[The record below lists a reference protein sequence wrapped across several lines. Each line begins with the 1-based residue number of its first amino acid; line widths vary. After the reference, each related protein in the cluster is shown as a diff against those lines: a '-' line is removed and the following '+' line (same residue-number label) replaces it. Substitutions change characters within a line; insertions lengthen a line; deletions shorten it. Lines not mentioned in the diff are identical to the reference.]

1 MASIHILPPETA
13 RLIAAGEVIDR
24 PASAL
29 RELIDNAIDSGAADI
44 QVELDKGGI
53 DFLRVSDNG
62 RGMGREDLALSI
74 LDHATSKIASADDL
88 LRATTLGFRGEALA
102 SIAAVARLEIVSR
115 ERGSDVGWRLL
126 KEPGGEASIEPV
138 PAREGTSVTV
148 RGLFERFPARRQFLK
163 RPASES
169 ALCRQIFVER
179 AAAYP
184 GVDFVWDAGGAG
196 ERYPQASPEERIA
209 LLHRE
214 LPSALLSRFEA
225 EAGGAK
231 VSVIYAD
238 PAFHWKDRK
247 YLQVFVN
254 RRRVP
259 EWGFLGLLEYAFADY
274 LPGGMKPCAFL
285 FAEIDPSQADFNI
298 HPAKREVRLK
308 NPEPIKSGFYAAFK
322 THLRSTLGPGSTDL
336 SAQRAEAFEP
346 ALPGIG
352 EPAGGGTAATPGGRA
367 GASQS
372 PWAAFPP
379 RDDRAFWTRLAEE
392 RSGGGTWARETPTDG
407 GRDSPAGSAPRGAP
421 GEDPRPA
428 GAGTPASSDF
438 RYLGWVFGPFLAFAR
453 GEELFVL
460 DQHAAHERILFD
472 ELSAAGG
479 ASQSLLVPFVF
490 EGGAGSSERV
500 SDALPELERMGYR
513 VEPSGD
519 DFVIGAVPAFL
530 GERGIQAF
538 VDCFSEGWKGEDL
551 AKGLVATMA
560 CRAAIKDGDPL
571 DDAAARDL
579 IRRALELPFPRCPH
593 GRPIWARLDR
603 ATLFRMVGRTI
614 A

>member
-29 RELIDNAIDSGAADI
+29 RELIDNAIDSGAAEI

-53 DFLRVSDNG
+53 DLLRVSDNG

-74 LDHATSKIASADDL
+74 LDHATSKIESADDL

-102 SIAAVARLEIVSR
+102 SIAAVARLEIISR
-115 ERGSDVGWRLL
+115 EKGSDVGWRLL
-126 KEPGGEASIEPV
+126 KEPGGEASIEPI
-138 PAREGTSVTV
+138 PAREGTTVTV
-148 RGLFERFPARRQFLK
+148 RGLFERFPARKQFLK

-179 AAAYP
+179 AAAHP
-184 GVDFVWDAGGAG
+184 GVAFVWGSGAAS
-196 ERYPQASPEERIA
+196 ERYPAASAEQRIA
-209 LLHRE
+209 LLYRE
-214 LPSALLSRFEA
+214 LPAALLSRFDIEV
-225 EAGGAK
+225 AGARIG
-231 VSVIYAD
+231 VIYVD
-238 PAFHWKDRK
+238 PSFHWKDRK

-259 EWGFLGLLEYAFADY
+259 EWGFLGLLEYAFAEY

-308 NPEPIKSGFYAAFK
+308 NPEPIKSGVFTALKA
-322 THLRSTLGPGSTDL
+322 HLHATLGEGATDL
-336 SAQRAEAFEP
+336 SNRGMETYEP
-346 ALPGIG
+346 ALPGM
-352 EPAGGGTAATPGGRA
+352 A
-367 GASQS
+367 GAGATSPRIPSPYGQTEARQS
-372 PWAAFPP
+372 AWSPAFSDSPAMSTP
-379 RDDRAFWTRLAEE
+379 QRDPKDDRAFWDRLVRE
-392 RSGGGTWARETPTDG
+392 RPTSEPWTCEPTPQAA
-407 GRDSPAGSAPRGAP
+407 PALS
-421 GEDPRPA
+421 E
-428 GAGTPASSDF
+428 F
-438 RYLGWVFGPFLAFAR
+438 RYLGRAFGPFLAFTR
-453 GEELFVL
+453 GDELFIL
-460 DQHAAHERILFD
+460 DQHAAHERLLFD
-472 ELSAAGG
+472 ELSAAKG
-479 ASQSLLVPFVF
+479 ASQNLLVPFVF
-490 EGGAGSSERV
+490 EAGSGAAARIAET
-500 SDALPELERMGYR
+500 LPQLERMGYSIER
-513 VEPSGD
+513 SGED
-519 DFVIGAVPAFL
+519 YVIGAVPALL

-538 VDCFSEGWKGEDL
+538 VDCFSEEWKGEDL

-560 CRAAIKDGDPL
+560 CRAAIKDGDIL

-579 IRRALELPFPRCPH
+579 ISRALELPFPRCPH

-603 ATLFRMVGRTI
+603 ATLYRMVGRTI

>member
-29 RELIDNAIDSGAADI
+29 RELIDNAIDSGAAEI
-44 QVELDKGGI
+44 QVELDKGGV
-53 DFLRVSDNG
+53 DLLRVSDNG
-62 RGMGREDLALSI
+62 RGMGKEDLALSI
-74 LDHATSKIASADDL
+74 LDHATSKIESADDL
-88 LRATTLGFRGEALA
+88 LRARTLGFRGEALA

-115 ERGSDVGWRLL
+115 EKGSDVGWRLT
-126 KEPGGEASIEPV
+126 KEPGGEAAIEPV
-138 PAREGTSVTV
+138 PAREGTTVTI

-169 ALCRQIFVER
+169 SLCRQIFVER
-179 AAAYP
+179 AAAHP
-184 GVDFVWDAGGAG
+184 AVAFVWGAGAAG
-196 ERYPQASPEERIA
+196 ERYPPASPEQRVA
-209 LLHRE
+209 LLYRE
-214 LPSALLSRFEA
+214 LPSALLSRFDIEA
-225 EAGGAK
+225 AGARI
-231 VSVIYAD
+231 SVVYAD

-254 RRRVP
+254 RRKVP
-259 EWGFLGLLEYAFADY
+259 EWGFLGLLEYAFAEY

-308 NPEPIKSGFYAAFK
+308 NPEPIKSGFYAALK
-322 THLRSTLGPGSTDL
+322 AHLRATLGAGATDL
-336 SAQRAEAFEP
+336 SAATYVS
-346 ALPGIG
+346 G
-352 EPAGGGTAATPGGRA
+352 PAGQTELGHSSWLPASADTP
-367 GASQS
+367 S
-372 PWAAFPP
+372 PQ
-379 RDDRAFWTRLAEE
+379 RDDRVFWDKLVRERPSMETWTREN
-392 RSGGGTWARETPTDG
+392 
-407 GRDSPAGSAPRGAP
+407 APREAAAP
-421 GEDPRPA
+421 EGPA
-428 GAGTPASSDF
+428 TEAPAPTDF
-438 RYLGWVFGPFLAFAR
+438 RYLGRTFGPFIAFIK
-453 GEELFVL
+453 GEELYIL

-490 EGGAGSSERV
+490 EGGPGAAARIADS
-500 SDALPELERMGYR
+500 LPLLERMGYR
-513 VEPSGD
+513 VEASGE
-519 DFVIGAVPAFL
+519 DFIVGAVPAFL

-538 VDCFSEGWKGEDL
+538 VDCFSDEWKGEDL

-560 CRAAIKDGDPL
+560 CRAAVKDGDTL
-571 DDAAARDL
+571 DDDAARDL

-603 ATLFRMVGRTI
+603 AALYRMVGRTI

>member
-29 RELIDNAIDSGAADI
+29 RELIDNAIDSGATEI
-44 QVELDKGGI
+44 QVDLDKGGI
-53 DFLRVSDNG
+53 ELLRVSDNG

-102 SIAAVARLEIVSR
+102 SIAAVARLEMLTR
-115 ERGSDVGWRLL
+115 EKGSDVGWKLL
-126 KEPGGEASIEPV
+126 KEPGAEPLIEPA
-138 PAREGTSVTV
+138 PAREGTTVTV

-179 AAAYP
+179 AAAHP
-184 GVDFVWDAGGAG
+184 SVAFIWGSGAAG
-196 ERYPQASPEERIA
+196 ERFPPASPEQRIA
-209 LLHRE
+209 LLYRE
-214 LPSALLSRFEA
+214 LPPSLLSRFDIEV
-225 EAGGAK
+225 AGARI
-231 VSVIYAD
+231 SVVYAD
-238 PAFHWKDRK
+238 PSFHWKDRK
-247 YLQVFVN
+247 YLQVFIN
-254 RRRVP
+254 RRKVP
-259 EWGFLGLLEYAFADY
+259 EWGFVGLLEYAFAEY

-308 NPEPIKSGFYAAFK
+308 NPEPIKSGCHAAFK
-322 THLRSTLGPGSTDL
+322 AHLHATLGAGTTDL
-336 SAQRAEAFEP
+336 SGVAYAPPTFNQ
-346 ALPGIG
+346 
-352 EPAGGGTAATPGGRA
+352 A
-367 GASQS
+367 GASHSLWS
-372 PWAAFPP
+372 PVSADSPVP
-379 RDDRAFWTRLAEE
+379 QRDDRAFWDRLVHERPDTAPWTREA
-392 RSGGGTWARETPTDG
+392 
-407 GRDSPAGSAPRGAP
+407 
-421 GEDPRPA
+421 
-428 GAGTPASSDF
+428 TPASPAAQPDF
-438 RYLGWVFGPFLAFAR
+438 RYLGRVFGPFLAFIK
-453 GEELFVL
+453 GEELFIL

-472 ELSAAGG
+472 ELSAAGS
-479 ASQSLLVPFVF
+479 ASQNLLVPFVF
-490 EGGAGSSERV
+490 EGGQGAAARIA
-500 SDALPELERMGYR
+500 DALPRLESMGYR
-513 VEPSGD
+513 VERSGE

-530 GERGIQAF
+530 GQRGIQAF
-538 VDCFSEGWKGEDL
+538 VDCFSEDWRGEDL

-560 CRAAIKDGDPL
+560 CRAAIKDGDIL

-603 ATLFRMVGRTI
+603 ATLNRMVGRTI

>member
-29 RELIDNAIDSGAADI
+29 RELIDNAIDSGAAEI

-53 DFLRVSDNG
+53 DLLRVSDNG

-74 LDHATSKIASADDL
+74 LDHATSKIESADDL

-115 ERGSDVGWRLL
+115 EKGSDVGWRLL

-138 PAREGTSVTV
+138 PAREGTTVTV

-179 AAAYP
+179 AAAHP
-184 GVDFVWDAGGAG
+184 GVSFVWGAGAAG
-196 ERYPQASPEERIA
+196 ERYPSASPEQRVA
-209 LLHRE
+209 LLYRE
-214 LPSALLSRFEA
+214 LPSALLSRFDIEA
-225 EAGGAK
+225 AGARI
-231 VSVIYAD
+231 SVIYAD
-238 PAFHWKDRK
+238 PSFHWKDRK

-254 RRRVP
+254 RRKVP
-259 EWGFLGLLEYAFADY
+259 EWGFLGLLEYAFAEY

-308 NPEPIKSGFYAAFK
+308 NPEPIKSALYAALK
-322 THLRSTLGPGSTDL
+322 AHLHATLGAGTTDL
-336 SAQRAEAFEP
+336 SAATYASAPIGQAE
-346 ALPGIG
+346 LGH
-352 EPAGGGTAATPGGRA
+352 
-367 GASQS
+367 SSWS
-372 PWAAFPP
+372 PVFANAPSP
-379 RDDRAFWTRLAEE
+379 QRDDRAFWDRLAGE
-392 RSGGGTWARETPTDG
+392 SAAGGAWTRETAPQEAQA
-407 GRDSPAGSAPRGAP
+407 SP
-421 GEDPRPA
+421 
-428 GAGTPASSDF
+428 DF
-438 RYLGWVFGPFLAFAR
+438 RYLGRAFGPFIAFIK
-453 GEELFVL
+453 GEELYVL

-479 ASQSLLVPFVF
+479 ASQNLLVPFVF
-490 EGGAGSSERV
+490 EGGPGAAARV
-500 SDALPELERMGYR
+500 ADALPQLERMGYR
-513 VEPSGD
+513 VEASGE
-519 DFVIGAVPAFL
+519 DFVVGAVPAFL

-538 VDCFSEGWKGEDL
+538 IDCFSDEWKGEDL

-560 CRAAIKDGDPL
+560 CRAAIKDGDAL
-571 DDAAARDL
+571 DDAAASDL

-603 ATLFRMVGRTI
+603 AALNRMVGRTI

>member
-29 RELIDNAIDSGAADI
+29 RELIDNAIDSGATEI
-44 QVELDKGGI
+44 QIDLDKGGV
-53 DFLRVSDNG
+53 DLLRVSDNG

-74 LDHATSKIASADDL
+74 LDHATSKIESADDL

-102 SIAAVARLEIVSR
+102 SIAAVARLEIVTR
-115 ERGSDVGWRLL
+115 EKGSDVGWRLL
-126 KEPGGEASIEPV
+126 KEPSGEAAIEPV
-138 PAREGTSVTV
+138 SAREGSTVTV

-179 AAAYP
+179 AAAHP
-184 GVDFVWDAGGAG
+184 GVAFVWGSGAAG
-196 ERYPQASPEERIA
+196 ERYPASTPERRVA
-209 LLHRE
+209 LLYRE
-214 LPSALLSRFEA
+214 LPAALISRFDA
-225 EAGGAK
+225 EAAGAK
-231 VSVIYAD
+231 ISVVYAD
-238 PAFHWKDRK
+238 PSFHWRDRK

-259 EWGFLGLLEYAFADY
+259 EWGFLGILEYAFAEY

-285 FAEIDPSQADFNI
+285 FVEIDPSQADFNI

-308 NPEPIKSGFYAAFK
+308 NPEPIKSGIYAALK
-322 THLRSTLGPGSTDL
+322 AHLRATLGEGTSDL
-336 SAQRAEAFEP
+336 SANGVETYGP
-346 ALPGIG
+346 ALPGMG
-352 EPAGGGTAATPGGRA
+352 GAVASLYAAYTPPSRDQAGSLKPASVPDISTSHAPR
-367 GASQS
+367 
-372 PWAAFPP
+372 
-379 RDDRAFWTRLAEE
+379 RDDRAFWDKL
-392 RSGGGTWARETPTDG
+392 ARERPAEVAW
-407 GRDSPAGSAPRGAP
+407 GREAGAP
-421 GEDPRPA
+421 EVPV
-428 GAGTPASSDF
+428 SLEF
-438 RYLGWVFGPFLAFAR
+438 RYLGRAFGPFLAFTK
-453 GEELFVL
+453 GEELFIL

-472 ELSAAGG
+472 ELSAAEG

-490 EGGAGSSERV
+490 EGGTGAAARIAET
-500 SDALPELERMGYR
+500 LPLLERMGYR
-513 VEPSGD
+513 IEPSGE

-538 VDCFSEGWKGEDL
+538 ADCFSEEWKGEDV
-551 AKGLVATMA
+551 AKGFVATMA
-560 CRAAIKDGDPL
+560 CRAAIKDGDTL
-571 DDAAARDL
+571 DDAAALDL
-579 IRRALELPFPRCPH
+579 IRRALDLPFPRCPH

-603 ATLFRMVGRTI
+603 ATLYRMVGRTI

>member
-29 RELIDNAIDSGAADI
+29 RELIDNAIDSGAAEI

-62 RGMGREDLALSI
+62 RGMGREDLSLSI

-102 SIAAVARLEIVSR
+102 SIAAVARLEIISR
-115 ERGSDVGWRLL
+115 EKGSDVGWRLF
-126 KEPGGEASIEPV
+126 KEAGGEASIEPV
-138 PAREGTSVTV
+138 SAREGTTVTV

-179 AAAYP
+179 AAAHP
-184 GVDFVWDAGGAG
+184 GVAFVWDAGGAG

-214 LPSALLSRFEA
+214 LPSALLSRFDIEV
-225 EAGGAK
+225 AGARL
-231 VSVIYAD
+231 SVIYAD

-336 SAQRAEAFEP
+336 SAQGTGAFEP

-352 EPAGGGTAATPGGRA
+352 ETAGSPSAPLGGRA

-372 PWAAFPP
+372 PWASFPP

-392 RSGGGTWARETPTDG
+392 RSSGAAWAGETPAAG
-407 GRDSPAGSAPRGAP
+407 GPGSPAGNAGGGARD
-421 GEDPRPA
+421 ESPRP
-428 GAGTPASSDF
+428 GAAASRASSDF
-438 RYLGWVFGPFLAFAR
+438 SYLGWAFGPFLAFAR
-453 GEELFVL
+453 GEELFIL

-472 ELSAAGG
+472 ELSAAEG

-490 EGGAGSSERV
+490 EGGAGAAERV
-500 SDALPELERMGYR
+500 SGALPELARMGYR

-519 DFVIGAVPAFL
+519 DFVLSAVPAFL

-538 VDCFSEGWKGEDL
+538 VDCFSESWRGEDL

-560 CRAAIKDGDPL
+560 CRAAVKDGDRL

-603 ATLFRMVGRTI
+603 AALYRMVGRTVS
-614 A
+614 

>member
-29 RELIDNAIDSGAADI
+29 RELIDNAIDSGAAEI

-53 DFLRVSDNG
+53 DLLRVSDNG
-62 RGMGREDLALSI
+62 RGMGKEDLALSI

-102 SIAAVARLEIVSR
+102 SIAAVARLEMLSR
-115 ERGSDVGWRLL
+115 EKGSDVGWRLL
-126 KEPGGEASIEPV
+126 KEPGGEALLAPA
-138 PAREGTSVTV
+138 PAREGTTVTV

-179 AAAYP
+179 AAAHP
-184 GVDFVWDAGGAG
+184 GIAFVWGSGASG
-196 ERYPQASPEERIA
+196 ERFPPASPEQRIA
-209 LLHRE
+209 LLYRE
-214 LPSALLSRFEA
+214 LPAALLARFDIEA
-225 EAGGAK
+225 AGARI
-231 VSVIYAD
+231 SVVYAD
-238 PAFHWKDRK
+238 PSFHWKDRK
-247 YLQVFVN
+247 YLQVFIN
-254 RRRVP
+254 RRKVP
-259 EWGFLGLLEYAFADY
+259 EWGFVGLLEYAFAEY

-308 NPEPIKSGFYAAFK
+308 NPEPIKSGCYAAFK
-322 THLRSTLGPGSTDL
+322 AHLHATLGAGATDL
-336 SAQRAEAFEP
+336 S
-346 ALPGIG
+346 G
-352 EPAGGGTAATPGGRA
+352 AAYAPSPFDQA
-367 GASQS
+367 GASHSSWS
-372 PWAAFPP
+372 PVSANSPSP
-379 RDDRAFWTRLAEE
+379 ERDDRAFWDRLAHE
-392 RSGGGTWARETPTDG
+392 RPDGMSWSRE
-407 GRDSPAGSAPRGAP
+407 AAPPEAAP
-421 GEDPRPA
+421 Q
-428 GAGTPASSDF
+428 SDF
-438 RYLGWVFGPFLAFAR
+438 RYLGRAFGPFLAFIK

-472 ELSAAGG
+472 ELSAAGS

-490 EGGAGSSERV
+490 EGGSGAASRV
-500 SDALPELERMGYR
+500 ADALPRLERMGYR
-513 VEPSGD
+513 VEPSGE
-519 DFVIGAVPAFL
+519 DFVISAVPAFL
-530 GERGIQAF
+530 GERGIRAF
-538 VDCFSEGWKGEDL
+538 VDCFSEEWKGEDL

-560 CRAAIKDGDPL
+560 CRAAIKDGDIL

-603 ATLFRMVGRTI
+603 ATLNRMVGRTI